1 MNAVSEIDICV
12 ISLIW
17 SRKKQDIVS
26 KFATKKLESYDSYPC
41 EHPRVTDV
49 TAQDKMDAKIA

>member
-1 MNAVSEIDICV
+1 MRNQLDLVQ
-12 ISLIW
+12 
-17 SRKKQDIVS
+17 KKQDIVS